1 MIEGGCAFSHPPFL
15 IKQYFQLPPY
25 FQGGYGMNQT
35 IVIQNIGSTSEWRRI
50 FQFVLSYCSRFSVSF
65 PVGDYDAENPL
76 MGGKKTFELLDELE
90 VTLSEL
96 EESLVLRGKLTKD
109 SAALFEEYMAPS
121 YVGFKPVLWNFQ
133 LLKDN
138 IPILEVSDFTVCIL
152 SKSAPIE
159 HFLDRANIDVSSLE
173 N

>member
-1 MIEGGCAFSHPPFL
+1 
-15 IKQYFQLPPY
+15 
-25 FQGGYGMNQT
+25 MNQT

-50 FQFVLSYCSRFSVSF
+50 FQFVLSYCDQFSVAF
-65 PVGDYDAENPL
+65 PAGDYDAENPL
-76 MGGKKTFELLDELE
+76 MGGKKAFELFDDRE

-121 YVGFKPVLWNFQ
+121 YEGYKPVLWNFV
-133 LLKDN
+133 LLKNDE
-138 IPILEVSDFTVCIL
+138 PILEVSDFTVCIL
-152 SKSAPIE
+152 SKSVPIE
-159 HFLDRANIDVSSLE
+159 HFLERANIDIKSLE